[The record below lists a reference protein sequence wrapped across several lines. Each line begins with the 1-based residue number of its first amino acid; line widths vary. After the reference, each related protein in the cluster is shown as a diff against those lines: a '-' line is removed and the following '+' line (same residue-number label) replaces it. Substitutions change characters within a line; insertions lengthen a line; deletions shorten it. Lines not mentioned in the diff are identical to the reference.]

1 MADRKWVWKH
11 WCGLWSCC

>member
-1 MADRKWVWKH
+1 MAGRKWVWKH